1 MKSLFYF
8 FERINFLTAEFLL
21 KKIRI
26 NADNLK
32 SSGALDLFFVH
43 LHNRNIPAN
52 NIFLFLLTY
61 VPFFKREV
69 LGYYLKKKLFLE
81 RGPKNKNYFK
91 FKKANALFFKGDF
104 LSRGSFLKGRGLF
117 SSTFFFFLIRNFIVT
132 KTVLNAIY
140 FSVKSLNIAGVHFY
154 FNLYVINF
162 FKKEKTNDF
171 ILFLN
176 ENKIKD
182 FWTFLTTMYANPEA
196 KNLKLLDPVSNLI
209 AQSNS
214 YADRPADEAEFINV
228 RSFSKLDVAA
238 VHRSLFGREV
248 AAPETQDAVNA
259 FVLPL
264 KNISIFFS
272 KKNYL
277 YNKGKFSRNRQTY
290 KTGVYLCI

>member
-21 KKIRI
+21 KRIRI

-43 LHNRNIPAN
+43 LHNRNIPVN
-52 NIFLFLLTY
+52 NVFLFLLTY

-69 LGYYLKKKLFLE
+69 LSYYLKKKLFLD

-91 FKKANALFFKGDF
+91 LKKANALFFKGEF
-104 LSRGSFLKGRGLF
+104 LLSRNFLKGQGSF
-117 SSTFFFFLIRNFIVT
+117 YSAFFFFLIRNFIVT
-132 KTVLNAIY
+132 KAVLNSIY
-140 FSVKSLNIAGVHFY
+140 FSVKSLNLAGVNFY

-162 FKKEKTNDF
+162 FKKERINNF
-171 ILFLN
+171 IVFLN

-182 FWTFLTTMYANPEA
+182 FWTFLTTMYSNPEA
-196 KNLKLLDPVSNLI
+196 KNLKLIDPLRNLI
-209 AQSNS
+209 NQSNS
-214 YADRPADEAEFINV
+214 YADRPADEAEFIRA
-228 RSFSKLDVAA
+228 RSFSKLDVEA
-238 VHRSLFGREV
+238 VHRSLFAKEV
-248 AAPETQDAVNA
+248 KSEEAQDLVNT
-259 FVLPL
+259 FILPL

-290 KTGVYLCI
+290 RTGVYLCI